1 MNEPTMET
9 LEGRLDKVERENQWL
24 MKVGVLTLF
33 VIIAVVLSISVMG
46 VFDSAFG
53 AKDTWGVWTEKE
65 GNATYSLL
73 ENHEFR
79 FRGKRDTTP
88 PKTIEVEGVWE
99 TGSGI
104 CWLGEKGEGNTG
116 NLVLYVGNH
125 QCCLRARRLGKNLVL
140 SELWEKPSWGR
151 SEFCKNRVLIKGK

>member
-1 MNEPTMET
+1 MNEPTIET
-9 LEGRLDKVERENQWL
+9 LARRLEQENQRL

-33 VIIAVVLSISVMG
+33 VIIAVVLSISAMG

-65 GNATYSLL
+65 GNFTYEFLK
-73 ENHEFR
+73 NHEFR
-79 FRGKRDTTP
+79 FRGKTDATP

-104 CWLGEKGEGNTG
+104 CWVGQKGEGNTG
-116 NLVLYVGNH
+116 NLMLYVGNR
-125 QCCLRARRLGKNLVL
+125 QCCLGARRLGENLVL
-140 SELWEKPSWGR
+140 SELWEKPSRGS
-151 SEFCKNRVLIKGK
+151 SEFCNNRVLIKGK